1 MPDEFVVS
9 GLSELLKA
17 SKAMGS
23 ATNKEVRE
31 AFREAGDI
39 VKVDA
44 VPRLAKYSTKSAA
57 GFKVRVRQRGVAVEQ
72 SLLKTTGKRPDWGS
86 LQMRKALLPAVTKT
100 MPELE
105 AEFVKAIDKVATI
118 FETI

>member
-1 MPDEFVVS
+1 MPDQFVVT

-17 SKAMGS
+17 SKAAGS

-39 VKVDA
+39 VKVHA
-44 VPRLAKYSTKSAA
+44 VPRLAKNSTKSAA
-57 GFKVRVRQRGVAVEQ
+57 GFKTRVRQRGVAVEQ

-86 LQMRKALLPAVTKT
+86 LQMRKALLPAVEKT
-100 MPELE
+100 WPELE
-105 AEFVKAIDKVATI
+105 AEFVKAVDKTIAI
-118 FETI
+118 FEI

>member
-1 MPDEFVVS
+1 MPDQFVVT

-17 SKAMGS
+17 SKAAGS

-57 GFKVRVRQRGVAVEQ
+57 GFKTRVRQRGVAVEQ

-86 LQMRKALLPAVTKT
+86 LQMRKALFPAVEKT
-100 MPELE
+100 WPELE
-105 AEFVKAIDKVATI
+105 AEFVKAVDKVATI